1 MRKNAP
7 FVARTDDAEYCC
19 PGRVTVPVEYLDRY
33 QSIPYGTTAWK
44 KSYGR
49 RNQIENLNGIL
60 RNKGSLDD
68 RWCHALGNSARFIG
82 SVMLGVAHL
91 LRETKQA
98 WLNANANGNSE
109 DAIDPGPPAMQ
120 PTPSRPTT
128 NRRPTPK
135 SRTSLN
141 APETGLPNPYG
152 LPRLNRRPKSRAVGF
167 IAL

>member
-60 RNKGSLDD
+60 VQQR
-68 RWCHALGNSARFIG
+68 R
-82 SVMLGVAHL
+82 
-91 LRETKQA
+91 
-98 WLNANANGNSE
+98 
-109 DAIDPGPPAMQ
+109 PGRPVV
-120 PTPSRPTT
+120 SRP
-128 NRRPTPK
+128 RGLRPD
-135 SRTSLN
+135 SSGR
-141 APETGLPNPYG
+141 
-152 LPRLNRRPKSRAVGF
+152 
-167 IAL
+167 